1 MTGGSEMSVELFDEG
16 EVWADEEDLLG
27 SEEDLGV
34 EVLSPEEAISYIQHA
49 DSSPLYE
56 HYRVIA
62 DKGQALLRVDKFLA
76 SRMTGFGWWLRLRQW
91 SSCQGQLPHQT
102 TGCRHTPATTP

>member
-1 MTGGSEMSVELFDEG
+1 MRATDKRDVWIARCFPLTLTSRSETVASAMTGGSEMSVELFDEG

-34 EVLSPEEAISYIQHA
+34 EVLSPEEAVSYIQHA

-76 SRMTGFGWWLRLRQW
+76 SRMTG
-91 SSCQGQLPHQT
+91 S
-102 TGCRHTPATTP
+102 

>member
-34 EVLSPEEAISYIQHA
+34 EVLSQ
-49 DSSPLYE
+49 
-56 HYRVIA
+56 
-62 DKGQALLRVDKFLA
+62 LA
-76 SRMTGFGWWLRLRQW
+76 HLFE
-91 SSCQGQLPHQT
+91 
-102 TGCRHTPATTP
+102 